1 VGLLI
6 VVLLACALGGKQPQP
21 PEPTGDGSGPGGL
34 GISCPSYDPAVFP
47 PDLGVSSST
56 ATFPTVPG
64 SFAVSPTGEATYT
77 IPLVVPPGR
86 AGVEPSLAITYGSS
100 AGEGLL
106 GVGFGLRGLSAIT
119 RCASNLAQDG
129 WIRPVRYDAQDQL
142 CLDGA
147 RLVEVAAEFALDGSS
162 THEFRTVPDSFTK
175 VVGHFRAGTGPL
187 SFEAYTK
194 AGRIL
199 DYGGT
204 ADSRA
209 MAKGQVVAAWWAS
222 KERDRHGNA
231 VRYVYAN
238 DVDPADGHTREITPG
253 RIGYAYRDD
262 HKPGREVVLVHEPS
276 PTPTTYYSGGMRLRR
291 SQRLAEVRMITQPG
305 EAVVRSYHLAYK
317 PGEGTG
323 RSLLQSVKE
332 CAGEVGPCKPETAF
346 AWSSHADKGFTK
358 RVTGPMYP
366 ADRYHQD
373 ERSGSQ
379 YTDTWLLADVNGDG
393 LDDLVL
399 SLPDPAD
406 ASINLWRVAL
416 NEGGSFGAPETWASF
431 PFPAGDFGRTWTP
444 TPLDYDQDGLTD
456 ILLDQPNLSSNQW
469 PTYRWLHAT
478 KGHAFTLEE
487 TSVPHPPRVV
497 YHYGTPDP
505 VGPFKV
511 EHHRFMR
518 LGDVNGDGVADLIQC
533 VNPAW
538 EVGLDEG
545 PDPSLGGPRWTVN
558 LWSPA
563 LPGGGA
569 GFDPSPI
576 AIPYVDGVLDCAYGA
591 KQIYIVDIDGDGAS
605 EILAPLADGDYGAL
619 RYQEAGWISLD
630 TTLVQQ
636 EAWRKIHF
644 LDVNGDGLPD
654 AIYTGLGCP
663 VLGAGEHPC
672 AGSAPATLGPYPG
685 DVPFLAIN
693 DGEAFSLRSGV
704 MLTSPASPGNWADA
718 FGDQALPIDYDGDGR
733 TDLMMLI
740 PGHCGPGSDPDE
752 ACWVVLQSSPL
763 VEGAF
768 KVSPTP
774 PATGYATAI
783 DTQIPWISANYTGLP
798 SWFLPQ
804 VTDVDG
810 NGRHDVVVPDPDD
823 NGTFVIYKHDG
834 PQDLLVSIADG
845 TNPLAPGDPG
855 FVPNVVV
862 HYGNL
867 IDEGVTKGIA
877 KSALAHDDLTYVAEE
892 DPGNDCVYPR
902 ACVKGR
908 ERVVRSYTVN
918 NGQNGERWFY
928 LKYRDGR
935 YHRLGRGFL
944 GFGERIVIDGDTA
957 GGVAESYDNVT
968 YDATFDTFPFAGQ
981 VVRSR
986 AWSATKPHWLDPGQ
1000 VEMAFTERTLQQ
1012 APTYLG
1018 ATYFTLPVIT
1028 TAMRE
1033 EGTMTPGSGKSVLRF
1048 VKAAEVTP
1056 LYVLGQASSVVS
1068 DYDTHGNILG
1078 ESAKDDGADL
1088 HDTITRAYDDEPGTW
1103 LVGRLKTE
1111 QVCST
1116 SMAMTQCR
1124 STQVVRDAFGDVTSA
1139 TMGDPADPSTQ
1150 VTTAL
1155 WRDAF
1160 GHVTLTTAD
1169 DTSGHHRWGCTTYDA
1184 DHLFPYATGNA
1195 FGHVAYTRFD
1205 AALGVMTAAV
1215 DPNGLT
1221 TQWQHDAFGSVTEE
1235 RRADGTKSTVGLART
1250 KDGGPQAKW
1259 FNAKVT
1265 TSETNG
1271 ATTTTELDAAGRP
1284 VHAWTAA
1291 ADVASCGAVKC
1302 TQGLVLEESTTYDFL
1317 GRVTR
1322 ATLPW
1327 MSGDTLQGKAFHAYQ
1342 YDAAGRMTKHT
1353 EPWGRVTTIAYG
1365 ANTTTTTDWLGTTS
1379 VQVDELGRPRRA
1391 TDRKGYTTETTYGP
1405 FGAAWAVMRTGLE
1418 VTWSEHDAYGR
1429 VVREVDPDRGV
1440 TDLAYDGFGE
1450 ALTTDDA
1457 QGRHYAFTYDDLGRL
1472 VQRDDPDG
1480 TVRWAYD
1487 TAAHGIGKLASVTNA
1502 ASVKQYAYDGLS
1514 RPAMV
1519 ALTLTDTGDQLQ
1531 AGFAYDGQ
1539 GRLQMVAYPQVPGV
1553 NPLVVRREYDTY
1565 GNLVT
1570 VRDNADGTRYWH
1582 LQGLDGAGRPAI
1594 EKLGSG
1600 VFAYHDHDPY
1610 SGMVEHIQADRG
1622 TGAGAVTLQNLVYAY
1637 DKGLRM
1643 TSRADQLQVGP
1654 KGVRHEVFTHDELG
1668 RLTCSRFR
1676 DVPAGHALP
1685 GTLGGRCETSIAYD
1699 PTGNITSKSHVGAY
1713 TYDPAHPHAVAKA
1726 GGEGFGYDAVGNQI
1740 TRPDAA
1746 ITYTAFDLPEVVTPS
1761 SGDPAVHFTYDGDQ
1775 QRIRK
1780 QGSSQGTLYFEGM
1793 YERVGGAN
1801 GAAVHRYYVGAGSAT
1816 AVLTRQVGG
1825 TDTVAY
1831 LHADAL
1837 GSTDVVTDG
1846 AGKVASNAGQR
1857 RSYDAF
1863 GARRNPAWGQAAPAV
1878 GFASKASP
1886 MGFTGHEGD
1895 DELGLINM
1903 RGRIYDPRLG
1913 RFLST
1918 DPIVS
1923 SPQFGQSWNPY
1934 SYVHNS
1940 PLNFTDP
1947 SGFQARPGGCDES
1960 CYFDKAAEKWFRT
1973 TVTKEPA
1980 QGGGTV
1986 ERTTTVEVK
1995 DASRDDAKGPGGGP
2009 PPAPPGYDWEGRAR
2023 GFGQAAAGFGAGY
2036 MLGSVPY
2043 AGMAAQVAMDGKV
2056 LDRGTREAQ
2065 VGKALGEIVAGLK
2078 GMFDGIQT
2086 ARGGLTLLATGGGA
2100 PAGAAVVAVASTAAV
2115 GSLANAAAGVRGLSQ
2130 ALLSTGG
2137 GLRPEKKY
2145 TSSGKHGLKWSEGP
2159 AEARSSN
2166 VSQGQWGSAQD
2177 LEYAGQKASE
2187 LKPGE
2192 GDWFQLPEGHTSVV
2206 HRPDGTT
2213 VRATRFWVRNN
2224 GTGTLHGYPA
2234 E

>member
-1 VGLLI
+1 M

-47 PDLGVSSST
+47 PDLGVSSSS

-77 IPLVVPPGR
+77 IPLIVPPGR

-129 WIRPVRYDAQDQL
+129 RIRPVEYDAQDQL

-147 RLVEVAAEFALDGSS
+147 RLVEVAAQLGPNGSS

-175 VVGHFRAGTGPL
+175 VVGHFEAATGPQ

-204 ADSRA
+204 VDSRA

-238 DVDPADGHTREITPG
+238 DVDAADGHTREITPA

-276 PTPTTYYSGGMRLRR
+276 PTASTYYSGGMRLRR

-305 EAVVRSYHLAYK
+305 EAVVRSYHLAYE
-317 PGEGTG
+317 PGAGTG
-323 RSLLQSVKE
+323 RTLLRSVKE
-332 CAGEVGPCKPETAF
+332 CAGELGPCKPETTF
-346 AWSSHADKGFTK
+346 AWSSHAPG
-358 RVTGPMYP
+358 VPIPSVLLSAP
-366 ADRYHQD
+366 AAQ
-373 ERSGSQ
+373 EPGTS
-379 YTDTWLLADVNGDG
+379 TWLLADVNGDG
-393 LDDLVL
+393 LPDLVMSNPGPKPPCGSPYECAVTPWPGDWYVALADGL
-399 SLPDPAD
+399 SYAPWKKW
-406 ASINLWRVAL
+406 ASIPGN
-416 NEGGSFGAPETWASF
+416 NDPSTGI
-431 PFPAGDFGRTWTP
+431 PF
-444 TPLDYDQDGLTD
+444 DYDQDGRTD
-456 ILLDQPNLSSNQW
+456 IVFPYDFAYQTGNTHPNGGLAVLLAGPGNSFDLVDTGILLPPPQSSGW
-469 PTYRWLHAT
+469 
-478 KGHAFTLEE
+478 
-487 TSVPHPPRVV
+487 
-497 YHYGTPDP
+497 
-505 VGPFKV
+505 
-511 EHHRFMR
+511 R
-518 LGDVNGDGVADLIQC
+518 LGDINGDGVADYLQC
-533 VNPAW
+533 TPDGTGYAW
-538 EVGLDEG
+538 SVQ
-545 PDPSLGGPRWTVN
+545 
-558 LWSPA
+558 LWSPDGPGFEAASIPIPELVSTPCSAIKSKELRIVDLDGDGKAEIVTPNAGFYENGTFHLDGSVTCSGQPCTYHA
-563 LPGGGA
+563 LSHTGQDWTRTDTGLMVHPVKIVHHDSQVNTVGDTVFVDLDGDGLPDAMKTGYADGRPRTFLNTGA
-569 GFDPSPI
+569 GFTAGVPSLSGPLLPDGYREDHLARL
-576 AIPYVDGVLDCAYGA
+576 AIPM
-591 KQIYIVDIDGDGAS
+591 
-605 EILAPLADGDYGAL
+605 
-619 RYQEAGWISLD
+619 
-630 TTLVQQ
+630 
-636 EAWRKIHF
+636 
-644 LDVNGDGLPD
+644 DVNGDGLTDLVMPMHFKCGD
-654 AIYTGLGCP
+654 PTDPTPCWVALEASLSGDGTFTVRPLGI
-663 VLGAGEHPC
+663 
-672 AGSAPATLGPYPG
+672 
-685 DVPFLAIN
+685 PFLSEDESWTTGN
-693 DGEAFSLRSGV
+693 D
-704 MLTSPASPGNWADA
+704 PG
-718 FGDQALPIDYDGDGR
+718 FF
-733 TDLMMLI
+733 
-740 PGHCGPGSDPDE
+740 
-752 ACWVVLQSSPL
+752 LQ
-763 VEGAF
+763 VA
-768 KVSPTP
+768 
-774 PATGYATAI
+774 
-783 DTQIPWISANYTGLP
+783 
-798 SWFLPQ
+798 
-804 VTDVDG
+804 DVDG
-810 NGRHDVVVPDPDD
+810 NGRHDLVASLPAAASGFMV
-823 NGTFVIYKHDG
+823 HRSDG
-834 PQDLLVSIADG
+834 PQDLLLSLADG
-845 TNPLAPGDPG
+845 TNPLAPGEPG
-855 FVPNVVV
+855 FVPSVAIQ
-862 HYGNL
+862 YGNL

-877 KSALAHDDLTYVAEE
+877 KGALAHDDLTYVAED
-892 DPGNDCVYPR
+892 DPGNDCAYPR
-902 ACVKGR
+902 ACVKGS

-918 NGQNGERWFY
+918 NGQNGGRAFQV
-928 LKYRDGR
+928 KYRDGR

-957 GGVAESYDNVT
+957 GGVVESFDNITHDEV
-968 YDATFDTFPFAGQ
+968 FDTFPFAGQ
-981 VVRSR
+981 VVRR
-986 AWSATKPHWLDPGQ
+986 LAWSATRPHWLDPGQ
-1000 VEMAFTERTLQQ
+1000 VEMSFTARSLEQV
-1012 APTYLG
+1012 PTSAG
-1018 ATYFTLPVIT
+1018 STYFTLPTGTST
-1028 TAMRE
+1028 TRQ
-1033 EGTMTPGSGKSVLRF
+1033 EGTMTPGSGQSVLRF
-1048 VKAAEVTP
+1048 AKAAESSV
-1056 LYVLGQASSVVS
+1056 LYVLGQSSSAVLA
-1068 DYDTHGNILG
+1068 YDTFGNILQ
-1078 ESAKDDGADL
+1078 ERADADGADL
-1088 HDTITRAYDDEPGTW
+1088 SSTVTRTYDDDPATW
-1103 LVGRLKTE
+1103 LIGRMKTE
-1111 QVCST
+1111 EVCST

-1124 STQVVRDAFGDVTSA
+1124 STVVERDAFGEVTSA
-1139 TMGDPADPSTQ
+1139 TTGDPADANTQ

-1155 WRDAF
+1155 WRDAL
-1160 GHVTLTTAD
+1160 GHVTFTTAD

-1184 DHLFPYATGNA
+1184 DHLFPYATANA
-1195 FGHVAYTRFD
+1195 LGHVTYTRFD
-1205 AALGVMTAAV
+1205 PALGVMTAAV

-1235 RRADGTKSTVGLART
+1235 RRADGTRSTVSLVRT

-1265 TSETNG
+1265 TSETNS

-1291 ADVASCGAVKC
+1291 ADVTSCGAVKC
-1302 TQGLVLEESTTYDFL
+1302 TPGLVLEEETTYDFL

-1327 MSGDTLQGKAFHAYQ
+1327 MSGDALQGKAFHAYQ

-1353 EPWGRVTTIAYG
+1353 EPWGRVTTIAYD

-1379 VQVDELGRPRRA
+1379 VQVDELGRPKRA

-1418 VTWSEHDAYGR
+1418 ITWSEHDAYGR

-1472 VQRDDPDG
+1472 VRRDDPDG

-1514 RPAMV
+1514 RPAME
-1519 ALTLTDTGDQLQ
+1519 ALTLTDTGDQVQ

-1539 GRLQMVAYPQVPGV
+1539 GRLQMVAYPQVAGV

-1610 SGMVEHIQADRG
+1610 SGMVKHIQADRG
-1622 TGAGAVTLQNLVYAY
+1622 TGAGAVTLQNLAYAY

-1654 KGVRHEVFTHDELG
+1654 KGVRHELFTHDELG
-1668 RLTCSRFR
+1668 RLTCSRFV
-1676 DVPAGHALP
+1676 DVQAGQALR
-1685 GTLGGRCETSIAYD
+1685 GTFGGRCETSIAYD

-1746 ITYTAFDLPEVVTPS
+1746 ITYTAFDLPEVVTPT
-1761 SGDPAVHFTYDGDQ
+1761 SGDPAVHFTYDGDHR
-1775 QRIRK
+1775 RIRK
-1780 QGSSQGTLYFEGM
+1780 QSSAQETLYFEGM

-1801 GAAVHRYYVGAGSAT
+1801 GGAAHRYYVGAGSAT
-1816 AVLTRQVGG
+1816 VVLTRQVGG
-1825 TDTVAY
+1825 TDKVAY

-1846 AGKVASNAGQR
+1846 AGKVASNAGER

-1863 GARRNPAWGQAAPAV
+1863 GARRNPAWGQPAPAG
-1878 GFASKASP
+1878 GFSSKASP

-1923 SPQFGQSWNPY
+1923 SPHFGQSWNPY

-1947 SGFQARPGGCDES
+1947 SGFDELGTYQNLGGVSGQFPVVVPMLADPESGIAPKVKLPSGTAPPPPMKAKDAMRDDTPGGEPPRVQ
-1960 CYFDKAAEKWFRT
+1960 FDAVRTDKVEKSVLGVLAA
-1973 TVTKEPA
+1973 VSD
-1980 QGGGTV
+1980 TV
-1986 ERTTTVEVK
+1986 EDAACPLCAAGKLLLGLGNTV
-1995 DASRDDAKGPGGGP
+1995 RNTP
-2009 PPAPPGYDWEGRAR
+2009 PSDLARRAT
-2023 GFGQAAAGFGAGY
+2023 AAAGMPALAALRSVVETGVTAKRLGDEGDYETSAKLWTSVAITGVSFALGGAGAPEGA
-2036 MLGSVPY
+2036 MEAEVA
-2043 AGMAAQVAMDGKV
+2043 AGG
-2056 LDRGTREAQ
+2056 
-2065 VGKALGEIVAGLK
+2065 GEVWN
-2078 GMFDGIQT
+2078 
-2086 ARGGLTLLATGGGA
+2086 ARGGVDFAKSEALY
-2100 PAGAAVVAVASTAAV
+2100 PAGAGQRSVVRIEYTGSRRADFRAA
-2115 GSLANAAAGVRGLSQ
+2115 NEAAGLGKTPKDYTWHHLDDYH
-2130 ALLSTGG
+2130 
-2137 GLRPEKKY
+2137 PE
-2145 TSSGKHGLKWSEGP
+2145 T
-2159 AEARSSN
+2159 N
-2166 VSQGQWGSAQD
+2166 
-2177 LEYAGQKASE
+2177 
-2187 LKPGE
+2187 
-2192 GDWFQLPEGHTSVV
+2192 
-2206 HRPDGTT
+2206 
-2213 VRATRFWVRNN
+2213 
-2224 GTGTLHGYPA
+2224 TGTLQLVERGAHQANQPHVGGVKQYTDA
-2234 E
+2234 TGTEYH